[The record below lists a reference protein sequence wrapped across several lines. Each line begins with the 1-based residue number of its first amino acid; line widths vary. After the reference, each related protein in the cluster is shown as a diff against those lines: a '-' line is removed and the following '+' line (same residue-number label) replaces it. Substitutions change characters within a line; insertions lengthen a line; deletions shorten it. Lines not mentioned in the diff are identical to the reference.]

1 MSHYNTGIYI
11 TIVIFIVIN
20 MLFSWWFKVIVLLEF
35 LVDINYDMLKIV
47 DDNQIIQRN
56 GIVIAI
62 LMVLLSL
69 NYWKEHKDWKA

>member
-1 MSHYNTGIYI
+1 M
-11 TIVIFIVIN
+11 IFIVNN